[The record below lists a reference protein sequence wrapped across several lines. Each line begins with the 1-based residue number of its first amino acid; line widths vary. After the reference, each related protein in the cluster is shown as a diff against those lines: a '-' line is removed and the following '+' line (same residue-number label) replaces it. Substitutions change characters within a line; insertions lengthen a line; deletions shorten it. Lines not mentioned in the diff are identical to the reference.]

1 MTQHKKISIRKK
13 HAKRRSNKPRS
24 KKQRLWK
31 MKGCAKLANMRGGCG
46 TCGVMPANNMMM
58 SGGCG
63 CGVMPANN
71 MIVGGGVCAGDILA
85 YPHNNYRCND
95 NLAYT
100 GRGGNFLAA
109 KRTKSQSQLMDDN
122 LHLLIGGY
130 GTDKSDNMNSGAS
143 YPSGAM
149 GSPWTPNPST
159 WPGVAGVQGDSNYL
173 AYNNYSYPQADRM
186 LINTEAIPF
195 KFGGKSN
202 KPTKSKKLAF
212 RKHMHKYNKSKK
224 HNKHNKYNKYNKYQK
239 GGLPSLGILTDVK
252 NTWNTL
258 RGNNQVPSPL
268 PFKDQLENQ
277 QEQLN
282 M

>member
-31 MKGCAKLANMRGGCG
+31 MKGCAKLANMRGGCN
-46 TCGVMPANNMMM
+46 TCGGMPANNMLM

-63 CGVMPANN
+63 CGTQVNN
-71 MIVGGGVCAGDILA
+71 MMGGGVCAGDILA
-85 YPHNNYRCND
+85 YPNNNYRCND

-100 GRGGNFLAA
+100 GRGG
-109 KRTKSQSQLMDDN
+109 TKKEGFNQDMMMPVL
-122 LHLLIGGY
+122 GGC
-130 GTDKSDNMNSGAS
+130 GTCNTDNMPSGAS

-149 GSPWTPNPST
+149 GSPWTPNPSS

-195 KFGGKSN
+195 KFGGKPN
-202 KPTKSKKLAF
+202 KSKKRVF
-212 RKHMHKYNKSKK
+212 RKHMRKYKT
-224 HNKHNKYNKYNKYQK
+224 NKYYKNKKYQK

-258 RGNNQVPSPL
+258 RGNPQLPSPL
-268 PFKDQLENQ
+268 PFNNQLEHQ
-277 QEQLN
+277 QEELN

>member
-1 MTQHKKISIRKK
+1 MTHYKKISIRKK
-13 HAKRRSNKPRS
+13 QSKRQSNKKNKSR
-24 KKQRLWK
+24 KQRLWK
-31 MKGCAKLANMRGGCG
+31 MKGCAKVVNMRGGCG

-63 CGVMPANN
+63 CGAQANN

-100 GRGGNFLAA
+100 GRGGNFLAGR
-109 KRTKSQSQLMDDN
+109 RTKSQSQIMDDN

-130 GTDKSDNMNSGAS
+130 GTTDKSDNMNSGAS
-143 YPSGAM
+143 YPSGAI
-149 GSPWTPNPST
+149 GNPWTSNPST

-173 AYNNYSYPQADRM
+173 AYNNYSYPQTDRM
-186 LINTEAIPF
+186 LVNTEAIPF
-195 KFGGKSN
+195 KFGGK
-202 KPTKSKKLAF
+202 PTKSKKHAF
-212 RKHMHKYNKSKK
+212 RKHIRKYNKS
-224 HNKHNKYNKYNKYQK
+224 NKLNKQNKNKKYQK

-258 RGNNQVPSPL
+258 RGNPQLPSPL
-268 PFKDQLENQ
+268 PFNGQLENQ

>member
-1 MTQHKKISIRKK
+1 MTHYKKISIRKRNT
-13 HAKRRSNKPRS
+13 KRKSNKNKSR
-24 KKQRLWK
+24 KQRLWK
-31 MKGCAKLANMRGGCG
+31 MKGCAKLANMRGGCNICNG
-46 TCGVMPANNMMM
+46 GSPNMIMT
-58 SGGCG
+58 GGCG
-63 CGVMPANN
+63 CGAQANN

-100 GRGGNFLAA
+100 GKGGNPLLG
-109 KRTKSQSQLMDDN
+109 KRTKSQSQFIDDN
-122 LHLLIGGY
+122 LLMLLGGC
-130 GTDKSDNMNSGAS
+130 GTCNSDNMPSGAS

-149 GSPWTPNPST
+149 GNPWTPATST
-159 WPGVAGVQGDSNYL
+159 WPGVSGVQGDSNYL

-195 KFGGKSN
+195 KYGCK
-202 KPTKSKKLAF
+202 A
-212 RKHMHKYNKSKK
+212 NKSKK
-224 HNKHNKYNKYNKYQK
+224 HLFRKHMRKYKSNKHKKYQK

-258 RGNNQVPSPL
+258 RGNNQLPSPL
-268 PFKDQLENQ
+268 PFNNQLEQ

-282 M
+282 L

>member
-1 MTQHKKISIRKK
+1 MKHYKKISIRKK
-13 HAKRRSNKPRS
+13 HAKRVTKNKSR
-24 KKQRLWK
+24 KQRLWK
-31 MKGCAKLANMRGGCG
+31 MKGCAKVVNMRGGCG
-46 TCGVMPANNMMM
+46 TCGVMPANNMIM

-63 CGVMPANN
+63 CGAQANN

-100 GRGGNFLAA
+100 GKGGSFLN
-109 KRTKSQSQLMDDN
+109 KQRSNSQSQFIDNN
-122 LHLLIGGY
+122 LHLLLGGSE
-130 GTDKSDNMNSGAS
+130 TCNSDNMPSGAS

-149 GSPWTPNPST
+149 GSPWTSNPST

-195 KFGGKSN
+195 KFGGKS
-202 KPTKSKKLAF
+202 TKSKKLAF
-212 RKHMHKYNKSKK
+212 RKRMRKYNKSKK
-224 HNKHNKYNKYNKYQK
+224 HNKHKKNNKYQK
-239 GGLPSLGILTDVK
+239 GGLPSLGILTDIK

-258 RGNNQVPSPL
+258 RGNNQLPSPL
-268 PFKDQLENQ
+268 PFNGQLENQ